1 MHAIEGSGNVPAFL
15 TKLWRLVDDAKTND
29 LISWTQNG
37 RSFIIQNQAKFARE
51 LLPQYYKHNNMAS
64 FVRQLNMYG
73 FHKVVSADSGGL
85 RVERDEME
93 FAHQHFLRG
102 QESLIENIKR
112 KRRLASDGVDFS
124 QIPTSRTVII
134 EENKSVKKL
143 LNDVRD
149 MKRDQDTVSAKLL
162 TLKRENEALWREY
175 ANMRQKFSKQ
185 QQIIEKLIHFLLAMV
200 KSPSKTM
207 IPKRK
212 FGHLALEGGE
222 ESSSSSTKL
231 NSLSQF
237 TQGSPI
243 DVSFSQIVGECE
255 GGTVGG
261 AQIQEV
267 TDLVDG
273 EDPQSFTNVFLNDEN
288 SSENDTVFPEAD
300 TNAGIQVSEF
310 IKDRLEPETILTVNG
325 EPFNFI
331 ETSQDPLGTAAVTK
345 STTATSVTSPGGTN
359 MAQNFEHPNSSPLLD
374 EAPLSPELLN
384 TVDPSAVTQSY
395 VYAPSVTPVV
405 NSSTSSG
412 VKTTKGPS
420 TSTSVSSQ
428 VNTVAQKGKMKSIKS
443 EKGTTQ
449 APTMSVAVP
458 DKGIQNRQDLQTH
471 MDDMQNTIDSLQ
483 DFLSTGNFNVDP
495 SMLLTMF
502 GPDDYMPELDSM
514 TSVTSG
520 NELSV
525 YNPSLLDLA
534 GDMEDDDPMSFL
546 NSGLTSTSAA
556 STVVS
561 SSTSTSSST
570 LPSNTSV
577 GPTPPKQLRLSI
589 KKEHN
594 DDGSLDTPTVLS
606 PVSAPVYRGKRRTN

>member
-1 MHAIEGSGNVPAFL
+1 VCKQKARSVTSFPLEPVFSAVSCPAPVHATVMHAIEGSGNVPAFL

-112 KRRLASDGVDFS
+112 KQQRRLASDGVDFS

-405 NSSTSSG
+405 NS
-412 VKTTKGPS
+412 
-420 TSTSVSSQ
+420 
-428 VNTVAQKGKMKSIKS
+428 
-443 EKGTTQ
+443 
-449 APTMSVAVP
+449 
-458 DKGIQNRQDLQTH
+458 RQDLQTH